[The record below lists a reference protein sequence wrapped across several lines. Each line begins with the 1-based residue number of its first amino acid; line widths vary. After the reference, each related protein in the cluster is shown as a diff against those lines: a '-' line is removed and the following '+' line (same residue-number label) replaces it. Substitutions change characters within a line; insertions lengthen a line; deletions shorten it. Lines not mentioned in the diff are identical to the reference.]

1 MAKTHL
7 VVGLDVG
14 TYLTKIAVAKQ
25 LRPDKEPS
33 VIALGTTLSEGLR
46 RGVVVDIHDATRS
59 IVVALEQASKMIE
72 EDISQVIVSING
84 EHLGC
89 MNTAGKVAVSRA
101 DGEVTQEDLERVIA
115 NATPDPS
122 SANKS
127 VIDVVPKNFILD
139 EESGIKNPIGMNG
152 IRLEV
157 EALLLE
163 GGTSAMKN
171 TDKCVE
177 GAKLNI
183 QHHMIGPIAASQSVL
198 TKKQKELGVMVVDM
212 GAETTSLAVYEEGK
226 LVHVAVIPLGSGHV
240 TRDLAVGMRTSMEV
254 AEKVKVKYGIA
265 LESAL
270 GTAGKTQI
278 DLAKLNEAEV
288 GVFPISYVA
297 DIIEARLKEIFEHV
311 RAELKSIEREGL
323 LPAGVV
329 LVGGGSNIQSI
340 VDLGKRELRLPVKIG
355 VPVGVEGSIA
365 DVDNPT
371 YATLVGLLLSGFDD
385 EYEEDSFSD
394 GTGTALDVGASLG
407 GIGGWF
413 KKILSVF
420 LPTD

>member
-1 MAKTHL
+1 MAKTQL

-46 RGVVVDIHDATRS
+46 RGSVVDIHDATRS
-59 IVVALEQASKMIE
+59 IVVALEQAAKMIE

-84 EHLGC
+84 DHLGC
-89 MNTAGKVAVSRA
+89 VNTAGKVAVSRA
-101 DGEVTQEDLERVIA
+101 DGEVTQEDLERVIS
-115 NATPDPS
+115 NATPGAS
-122 SANKS
+122 SPNKS
-127 VIDVVPKNFILD
+127 VIDVIPKNFILD

-177 GAKLNI
+177 AAKLDI
-183 QHHMIGPIAASQSVL
+183 QHHMIGPIAAAQSVL
-198 TKKQKELGVMVVDM
+198 TKKQKELGVMVLDL

-226 LVHVAVIPLGSGHV
+226 LVHVSVIPLGSGHV

-270 GTAGKTQI
+270 GAGGKTQI
-278 DLAKLNEAEV
+278 DLAKLHEEEV
-288 GVFPISYVA
+288 GVFPISYIA
-297 DIIEARLKEIFEHV
+297 DIIEARLKEIFEQV
-311 RAELKSIEREGL
+311 RSELKSIQREGL

-329 LVGGGSNIQSI
+329 LVGGGANIQSV

-365 DVDNPT
+365 DVDNPMF
-371 YATLVGLLLSGFDD
+371 ATLVGLLLSGFDD
-385 EYEEDSFSD
+385 EYEDDSFSD
-394 GTGTALDVGASLG
+394 GTSTNLDVGSGLSG
-407 GIGGWF
+407 VGGWF
-413 KKILSVF
+413 KQVLSIF